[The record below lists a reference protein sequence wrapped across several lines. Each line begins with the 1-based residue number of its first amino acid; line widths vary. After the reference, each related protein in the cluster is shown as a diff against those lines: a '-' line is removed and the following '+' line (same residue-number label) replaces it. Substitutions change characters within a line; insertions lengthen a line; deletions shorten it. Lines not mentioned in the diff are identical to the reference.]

1 MLRRFDDLCLRG
13 RIFIRAFK
21 SITETEGADG
31 AVTGDGPVAS
41 GEKPAVATE
50 SRAVLGDGWGTVG
63 GKDAK
68 ARRVLWYNWFFVAC
82 LITFVHSR
90 LPSRS
95 GVQTW
100 RPSRAVPIANGIV
113 NRAFKVYGASAFYVL
128 DCYSA
133 TQHLLSGLTL
143 LDAQRSRGIAVGT
156 AMLLSVEYRE
166 FFPPG
171 LQLIYCPAFLI
182 ADKTGCSLQD
192 VFYAIGLE
200 ESLFVCQVPPFP
212 PPTNPLPASFACFS
226 DFGQANGPHSAETI
240 ESLPITSFDMLDE
253 ARRAQYRE
261 LETL

>member
-1 MLRRFDDLCLRG
+1 MSDRQREEQLANEANRG
-13 RIFIRAFK
+13 RQTPQMLGAPLPLEDFNPNEDVLAVLTQYADLLSGLDSAAEAFRRSLSSWKDLHTSLCTLAESIQDKLFPRANRGGFRQQK

-41 GEKPAVATE
+41 GEKPAGATQ

-128 DCYSA
+128 DCYSGKG
-133 TQHLLSGLTL
+133 LLNTL
-143 LDAQRSRGIAVGT
+143 VGW
-156 AMLLSVEYRE
+156 
-166 FFPPG
+166 
-171 LQLIYCPAFLI
+171 
-182 ADKTGCSLQD
+182 D
-192 VFYAIGLE
+192 
-200 ESLFVCQVPPFP
+200 
-212 PPTNPLPASFACFS
+212 
-226 DFGQANGPHSAETI
+226 
-240 ESLPITSFDMLDE
+240 
-253 ARRAQYRE
+253 
-261 LETL
+261 